1 MYAKMIQNVS
11 KYSSPMDGVG
21 ISMNTFLQEAA
32 NISRINYRY
41 IDMYMCISC
50 SIYLSIYIYIFFDH
64 LNGAL

>member
-11 KYSSPMDGVG
+11 KYSSPMDGMG

-32 NISRINYRY
+32 NISRTVNYIY
-41 IDMYMCISC
+41 MDMYMCISC
-50 SIYLSIYIYIFFDH
+50 SIYLSLYIYFDH